1 MKARLAAP
9 IGIVIGGI
17 VGYLF
22 ILRQGDMLI
31 GGITAVLWA
40 IIGYGSLA
48 YPEIL
53 TRRAGSQARFWS
65 IFIVVLTPIVMLL
78 TPMSTLLVDGLPV
91 VVLLGGIWLGGI
103 YSGIAL
109 ERNSKDSPD
118 N

>member
-1 MKARLAAP
+1 MNARSAAP

-22 ILRQGDMLI
+22 WLRQGDLLI
-31 GGITAVLWA
+31 GGITAVLWT
-40 IIGYGSLA
+40 IIGYGVLA
-48 YPEIL
+48 YPESL
-53 TRRAGSQARFWS
+53 TRRTGSQARFWS
-65 IFIVVLTPIVMLL
+65 IFVGVLTPIVMLL

-103 YSGIAL
+103 YSGIAI
-109 ERNSKDSPD
+109 ERSAKDNSD